1 MKNLLTMLVVMMA
14 LFAGPLLAEERP
26 LGMTE
31 QGLYNYLMGEKAPVT
46 SGEPGLTHEKVVE
59 TESAEGET
67 YKTTYLKLSYQGKPV
82 GKARL
87 DDTGVIDE
95 LIIESPLVR
104 HEAGYGVGT
113 EWREAARSF
122 PGGELIYTYVSDSLF
137 AQSEY
142 LEGLQLHLDK
152 SDYQG
157 KKPLD
162 GEFQKIPESELKPT
176 AKIKKIRLYR

>member
-1 MKNLLTMLVVMMA
+1 MRSFLIAVMLLISTGL
-14 LFAGPLLAEERP
+14 PLAEERP

-31 QGLYNYLMGEKAPVT
+31 QGLHNYLMGKKAPAT

-82 GKARL
+82 GRARL
-87 DDTGVIDE
+87 DDTGAIDE

-113 EWREAARSF
+113 EWQEAARSF
-122 PGGELIYTYVSDSLF
+122 PGGELFYTYVSDSLF

-142 LEGLQLHLDK
+142 LEGLQLHLNK
-152 SDYQG
+152 ADYQG

-176 AKIKKIRLYR
+176 ARITKIRLYR